1 MEGDNLTT
9 LFPGASFNWN
19 GLNLDSTHFFGILTA
34 LVVLPTLCLRD
45 VRLISYL
52 SGAPVNLLFLCDLKS
67 IFLRHYNLIDYLFN
81 ISFMMQHVEL
91 LQL

>member
-1 MEGDNLTT
+1 LEGDNLTT

-19 GLNLDSTHFFGILTA
+19 GLNLDSTHLFGVLTA
-34 LVVLPTLCLRD
+34 LLVLPTLCLRD

-52 SGAPVNLLFLCDLKS
+52 SGAPVNLLSLCDLKKHIS
-67 IFLRHYNLIDYLFN
+67 KTLYLIGSLFN